1 MRNDARLAKINLQMQ
16 NIENEKQEK
25 VSNLQML
32 MQVMKTES
40 DKKIDELE
48 RDNQFETE
56 KFKEVNQDLKDS
68 YNIETKK

>member
-1 MRNDARLAKINLQMQ
+1 MQ

-48 RDNQFETE
+48 RDN
-56 KFKEVNQDLKDS
+56 
-68 YNIETKK
+68 

>member
-1 MRNDARLAKINLQMQ
+1 MQ
-16 NIENEKQEK
+16 SIENEKQEK

-48 RDNQFETE
+48 GDN
-56 KFKEVNQDLKDS
+56 
-68 YNIETKK
+68 

>member
-1 MRNDARLAKINLQMQ
+1 MQ
-16 NIENEKQEK
+16 SIENEKQEK

-48 RDNQFETE
+48 RDN
-56 KFKEVNQDLKDS
+56 
-68 YNIETKK
+68 

>member
-16 NIENEKQEK
+16 SIENEKQEK

-32 MQVMKTES
+32 MQLMKTES

>member
-1 MRNDARLAKINLQMQ
+1 ML

-48 RDNQFETE
+48 RDN
-56 KFKEVNQDLKDS
+56 
-68 YNIETKK
+68 